1 MLRERIPQVAKL
13 ILVLSVV
20 GVLTPSA
27 PAQSQIAQSSVDRAH
42 KFLATAERGK
52 AILGFVHFGASYKGH
67 AYRAEEKG
75 QVVPLNQP
83 GHFAMVYRFKW
94 ENDGLTDIAVD
105 CDAQG
110 SVYQVRVLSTNA
122 ILQQPYALANASIS
136 VVGNLIVEAFREKMT
151 AQELQQ
157 VRGFIDNPNARALLE
172 INLKLQQAFGK

>member
-1 MLRERIPQVAKL
+1 MLSERIPQVAKL

-20 GVLTPSA
+20 AVLTLRRRRHRVQSPSR
-27 PAQSQIAQSSVDRAH
+27 PLPRLQILGYRQ
-42 KFLATAERGK
+42 RGK

-122 ILQQPYALANASIS
+122 ILQQPYAWPMLPSAWSAI
-136 VVGNLIVEAFREKMT
+136 
-151 AQELQQ
+151 
-157 VRGFIDNPNARALLE
+157 
-172 INLKLQQAFGK
+172 